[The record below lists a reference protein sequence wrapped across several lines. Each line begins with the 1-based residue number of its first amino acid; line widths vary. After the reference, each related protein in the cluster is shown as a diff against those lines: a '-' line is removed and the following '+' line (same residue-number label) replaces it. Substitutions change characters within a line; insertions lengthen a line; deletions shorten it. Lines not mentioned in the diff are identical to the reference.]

1 MQKVETVQRH
11 INHPKAYEW
20 FLSGWPG
27 WATPHSPSG
36 PVDETGHRV
45 DWESIP
51 TAPNLRRGR
60 SWPLRE
66 TLFMLTPRTL
76 PSLRRVTEWHVRSQ
90 QVSRRNALIA
100 STSLAA
106 RRREL
111 IEVDEFLDNQRSARG
126 VKVGPRSA

>member
-1 MQKVETVQRH
+1 MAKVETGQRH
-11 INHPKAYEW
+11 VNHPKAYKW
-20 FLSGWPG
+20 FLSGWPR

-51 TAPNLRRGR
+51 SAPNERRVRLR
-60 SWPLRE
+60 PVRE
-66 TLFMLTPRTL
+66 TFFMLTPRTL

-100 STSLAA
+100 STALAA

-111 IEVDEFLDNQRSARG
+111 IEVDEFLDNHRSSRV